1 MHTVEKMKC
10 WCGVE
15 GDGERLVSCSDDH
28 TMMLWAAE
36 TSSKPVSRMTGH
48 QQQVNQ
54 VVFSP
59 DARLIASASFDKS
72 VKLWDGYTGKW
83 VVGFTVVTLRLSD
96 CCSCEYVMNTCSFA
110 DLLNIFLCLF
120 VILCQAVFLF
130 GDASFYQPHCAK
142 HKLQY
147 MNHSL
152 GILEVFIPHDR

>member
-28 TMMLWAAE
+28 TMMLWVAE

-72 VKLWDGYTGKW
+72 VKLWDGYTGK
-83 VVGFTVVTLRLSD
+83 
-96 CCSCEYVMNTCSFA
+96 
-110 DLLNIFLCLF
+110 
-120 VILCQAVFLF
+120 
-130 GDASFYQPHCAK
+130 
-142 HKLQY
+142 
-147 MNHSL
+147 
-152 GILEVFIPHDR
+152 